1 MKTLEEVR
9 ARLAELGY
17 RAVEDGLGEET
28 DRAIRRYQR
37 DNDLPINGD
46 PNDENLQSA
55 LWAAE

>member
-1 MKTLEEVR
+1 MRPLEEVR

-17 RAVEDGLGEET
+17 RADEEGLGEET

-37 DNDLPINGD
+37 DHDLPINGD

-55 LWAAE
+55 LWATE